1 MKRIFLLGLFVA
13 LTTIVMV
20 PGATT
25 EAADTASAGPSLI
38 VSGRGSVQGAADQA
52 MIALGVTTHS
62 AAVRNAQETN
72 AATSQRICDALA
84 ELGIAPRDMQTQ
96 NYNFNPEYSYED
108 AQRGTITGYTVNN
121 TILVRIQDITKIG
134 QIIDAALTNG
144 ANNVNSLE
152 FSIREPRSLRR
163 EALTAAVKDAR
174 EKAEIIA
181 HAMGK
186 SIVGVVS
193 VSENTAFI
201 PPYPMERLMA
211 NADASGGGTPIEGG
225 TLTLTA
231 DIRVEFRLAD

>member
-1 MKRIFLLGLFVA
+1 MKRLFLLGTLVILATFLV
-13 LTTIVMV
+13 T

-25 EAADTASAGPSLI
+25 EAADTASTGPSLT
-38 VSGRGSVQGAADQA
+38 VSGQGSVQGAADQA

-62 AAVRNAQETN
+62 VVAQKAQETN
-72 AATSQRICDALA
+72 SATSQRICDVLA
-84 ELGIAPRDMQTQ
+84 ELGIAAHDIQTQ
-96 NYNFNPEYSYED
+96 NYNFSPEYSYED
-108 AQRGTITGYTVNN
+108 AQRGTITGYTVNH

-144 ANNVNSLE
+144 ANNVHSLE
-152 FSIREPRSLRR
+152 FSLRDPRSLRR
-163 EALTAAVKDAR
+163 EALTLAVKDAR

-181 HAMGK
+181 RAVGK

-193 VSENTAFI
+193 VSENPAFM
-201 PPYPMERLMA
+201 PPYPMERLMTKS
-211 NADASGGGTPIEGG
+211 DASGGTPIEGG